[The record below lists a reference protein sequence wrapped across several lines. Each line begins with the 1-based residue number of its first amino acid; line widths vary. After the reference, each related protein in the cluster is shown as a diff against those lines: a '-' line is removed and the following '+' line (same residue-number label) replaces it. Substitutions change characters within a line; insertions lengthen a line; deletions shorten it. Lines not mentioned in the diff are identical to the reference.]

1 MKILLVV
8 LIVAVLAAV
17 VFLLRL
23 GGRVEYSA
31 QGLLVQIKIGPAF
44 LAVYPR
50 QRRKKKKKQAKKSD
64 KKKSD
69 QPKKQPEPKKPTLL
83 QRVGGS
89 LDELMDELPA
99 LLDILGESVEK
110 LRVDELLLDYTIA
123 GRNDPARAGI
133 LYGGICATGGA
144 VAGVLQQK
152 LTIKEQSVRCRV
164 DFTTRETKVYVRLTL
179 SYTVAQLLV
188 LGVHVLKELQKI
200 QSILNKPVDKSQQE
214 ENSNGKKA
222 STE

>member
-8 LIVAVLAAV
+8 LLIVAALAAV

-31 QGLLVQIKIGPAF
+31 QGLLVQVKIGPAF
-44 LAVYPR
+44 LTVYPR
-50 QRRKKKKKQAKKSD
+50 KPKEKKEKKKSG

-69 QPKKQPEPKKPTLL
+69 QPQKPPEPPRPSLL

-99 LLDILGESVEK
+99 LLDLLGESVEK

-164 DFTTRETKVYVRLTL
+164 DFTARETKVYARLTL
-179 SYTVAQLLV
+179 SYTVAQLIV

>member
-1 MKILLVV
+1 MKILLAVLLVV
-8 LIVAVLAAV
+8 AALAAV

-31 QGLLVQIKIGPAF
+31 QGLRVQLKIGPAF
-44 LAVYPR
+44 LTVYPR
-50 QRRKKKKKQAKKSD
+50 KPKEKKEKKKSA

-69 QPKKQPEPKKPTLL
+69 QPKKPAEPPRPSLL

-99 LLDILGESVEK
+99 LLDLLGESVEK

-123 GRNDPARAGI
+123 GRANPAQAGI

-152 LTIKEQSVRCRV
+152 LTIKEQSVRCQV
-164 DFTTRETKVYVRLTL
+164 DFTARETKVYVRLTL
-179 SYTVAQLLV
+179 SYTVAQLIV

-200 QSILNKPVDKSQQE
+200 QSILNKSQQE
-214 ENSNGKKA
+214 ENKNGKKA
-222 STE
+222 SAE

>member
-8 LIVAVLAAV
+8 LLVVAALAAV

-31 QGLLVQIKIGPAF
+31 QGLLVQVKIGPAF
-44 LAVYPR
+44 LTVYPR
-50 QRRKKKKKQAKKSD
+50 KPRQKKEKKKAE
-64 KKKSD
+64 KKKAD
-69 QPKKQPEPKKPTLL
+69 QPQKQPEPERPSLL

-99 LLDILGESVEK
+99 LLDLLGDAVEK

-164 DFTTRETKVYVRLTL
+164 DFTARETKVYVRITL
-179 SYTVAQLLV
+179 SYTVAQLIV
-188 LGVHVLKELQKI
+188 LGIHVLKELQKI
-200 QSILNKPVDKSQQE
+200 QSILNKSVDKSQQE

>member
-1 MKILLVV
+1 MKILLAVLLVV
-8 LIVAVLAAV
+8 AALAAV

-31 QGLLVQIKIGPAF
+31 QGLLVQVKVGPAF
-44 LAVYPR
+44 LTVYPR
-50 QRRKKKKKQAKKSD
+50 KPKQNKE

-69 QPKKQPEPKKPTLL
+69 QKKADQPKKPQEPQKPTLL

-123 GRNDPARAGI
+123 GRNDPAKAGM

-144 VAGVLQQK
+144 VAGVLNQK

-164 DFTTRETKVYVRLTL
+164 DFTTRETTVYARLTL
-179 SYTVAQLLV
+179 SYTVVQLLV
-188 LGVHVLKELQKI
+188 LGVHVLMELQKI
-200 QSILNKPVDKSQQE
+200 RNILNKTQQE
-214 ENSNGKKA
+214 ENKNGKKA
-222 STE
+222 SAE

>member
-1 MKILLVV
+1 MKILLVAL
-8 LIVAVLAAV
+8 LIVAALAAV

-31 QGLLVQIKIGPAF
+31 QGLLVQLKIGPAF
-44 LAVYPR
+44 LTVYPR
-50 QRRKKKKKQAKKSD
+50 KPKEKKEKTEKKSKKKKD
-64 KKKSD
+64 K
-69 QPKKQPEPKKPTLL
+69 PKKQPEPEKPSLL

-99 LLDILGESVEK
+99 LLDLLGESVEK

-133 LYGGICATGGA
+133 LYGGICASGGA

-164 DFTTRETKVYVRLTL
+164 DFTTRETKVYARLTL
-179 SYTVAQLLV
+179 SYTVAQLIV

-200 QSILNKPVDKSQQE
+200 QNILNKSQQE